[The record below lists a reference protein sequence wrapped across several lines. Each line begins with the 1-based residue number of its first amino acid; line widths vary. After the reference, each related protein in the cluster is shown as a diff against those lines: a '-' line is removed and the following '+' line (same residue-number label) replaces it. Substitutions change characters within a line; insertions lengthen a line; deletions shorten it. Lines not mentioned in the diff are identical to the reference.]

1 MDRVVGARNSVAQ
14 ISQAPDLAG
23 TFRYGT
29 DPGDTHTGA
38 DDMSPIAGTASG
50 HSRVRRRRNQ
60 PHGGPAEGTGPMDT
74 CADRTQRGPSI
85 SARARG
91 IRTGRGAED
100 ASQCEP
106 EGIATHT
113 GRGAGLYSKIF
124 LAYGGRREGRR
135 REGEP
140 SAGPSGPTGLTRY
153 NARKEY
159 REDDKEGTALQVQRG
174 KLEDE
179 ENVE

>member
-1 MDRVVGARNSVAQ
+1 
-14 ISQAPDLAG
+14 LAG

-74 CADRTQRGPSI
+74 CADVVSEMLRVQRGPSI

-153 NARKEY
+153 NAGHG
-159 REDDKEGTALQVQRG
+159 DG
-174 KLEDE
+174 
-179 ENVE
+179 